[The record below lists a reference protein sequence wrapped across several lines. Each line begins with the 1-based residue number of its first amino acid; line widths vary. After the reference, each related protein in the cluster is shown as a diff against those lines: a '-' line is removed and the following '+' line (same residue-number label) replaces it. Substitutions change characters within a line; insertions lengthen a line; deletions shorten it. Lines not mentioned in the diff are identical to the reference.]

1 MMKKAVLFI
10 VFTGLALSQCKAQ
23 FLGGFFNQQSTKRK
37 IMAEQIADLEIYQQA
52 LKKGYHIAESGL
64 NTAHDLK
71 NGTFDLHTAYFNSLE
86 QVNSVVANDPKG
98 KAILDLQTEL
108 INLFDTEIA
117 WQQKE
122 KLLNTVELNYMQDV
136 YNNLLNECKKNIDEL
151 NLVLTPGKMQL
162 TDQQRLDRLDHLY
175 ISMKDKYAFAGDFIA
190 KCRKVALNRQQGI
203 AEKEQLKELY
213 GIQ

>member
-1 MMKKAVLFI
+1 
-10 VFTGLALSQCKAQ
+10 
-23 FLGGFFNQQSTKRK
+23 
-37 IMAEQIADLEIYQQA
+37 MAEQIADLEIYQQA

-71 NGTFDLHTAYFNSLE
+71 NGTFGLHTAYFNSLE
-86 QVNSVVANDPKG
+86 QVNRVVANDPKG

-108 INLFDTEIA
+108 ISLFDKEIA

-122 KLLNTVELNYMQDV
+122 KLLQVSELDYIQDV

-162 TDQQRLDRLDHLY
+162 TDQQRLERLDHLY
-175 ISMKDKYAFAGDFIA
+175 NSMKDKYTFAGDFIA
-190 KCRKVALNRQQGI
+190 KCRKIALNRQQAI
-203 AEKEQLKELY
+203 KEKEQLKELY